1 MEDKIIYIILAIVNC
16 FIGAI
21 AAFILKKSTYKIKK
35 LLPIQIGI
43 KQILNSGVI
52 FGILIY
58 AFTAIVSIY
67 ILTKLDV
74 LVFYPLTSMT
84 YVFSFILAKKYLNEQ
99 ITINKLIGI
108 SLIIIGVIFIV

>member
-21 AAFILKKSTYKIKK
+21 AAFALKKSTMKIKK
-35 LLPIQIGI
+35 IIPIKTGI
-43 KQILNSGVI
+43 KQIWYSGVLLGV
-52 FGILIY
+52 FIY

-67 ILTKLDV
+67 ILTKLEV

-99 ITINKLIGI
+99 ITINKIIGI
-108 SLIIIGVIFIV
+108 ILIIIGVIFIV